1 MSMPDPCTRRA
12 RPIAHACAWIALWWP
27 LFACAAEQAPLTQG
41 QDVIST
47 PGIGRVAV
55 AFVIVAALAVGA
67 AMALRRALPKLT
79 GVPLTGNTVRILERA
94 NLGPG
99 TRAHLVQVEG
109 EKLLVVENRTG
120 LAIAVLG
127 KTGSAAP
134 P

>member
-1 MSMPDPCTRRA
+1 M
-12 RPIAHACAWIALWWP
+12 ALWWP
-27 LFACAAEQAPLTQG
+27 LFACAAEQGPLTQG

-47 PGIGRVAV
+47 PGIGRVVA

-67 AMALRRALPKLT
+67 AMALRRVLPRFT

-94 NLGPG
+94 NLGAG

-127 KTGSAAP
+127 KSGSAAQP
-134 P
+134 